1 MWVSFFNAGLL
12 LQDAANIKENG
23 HVDSL
28 NLYGTSSRK
37 GSYLSGT
44 MENRK
49 TRKLSKKG
57 ALTGVLI
64 GVIGTLVTYVTG
76 DISFISVPV
85 VLLFSLFGAG
95 LLFLSH
101 LFEFLAVVT
110 FYALIGA
117 TVGYLI
123 DRRNE

>member
-1 MWVSFFNAGLL
+1 
-12 LQDAANIKENG
+12 
-23 HVDSL
+23 
-28 NLYGTSSRK
+28 
-37 GSYLSGT
+37 
-44 MENRK
+44 MENRNN
-49 TRKLSKKG
+49 RELSKKG
-57 ALTGVLI
+57 ALSGVLI

-95 LLFLSH
+95 LLFLSPYFE
-101 LFEFLAVVT
+101 LFCLVV

-123 DRRNE
+123 DRRK